1 MLQVTSGSMITAEQ
15 KRILNSFFLQET
27 AEEKDAESLA
37 VSAPQANAYEFQS
50 QGIID
55 MLQKLLDKFDKERG
69 TIEKE
74 EVNAAHAY
82 DMLMQDL
89 GNSIEDATE
98 QRENKATAKAKALQ
112 AGADA
117 KTDLEDTTTTMQDE
131 QKALAFADRQKLRK
145 EEIEAIEKAIEI
157 ISSQAVKGNSEK
169 HLPQLIQTKSKA
181 LAQLRSS
188 ALNPLQQRVADYLK
202 DKARQLDSR
211 LLSALAIRVQAD
223 PFKKVKK
230 MIKDLIVKLLEEA
243 NEEATH
249 K

>member
-37 VSAPQANAYEFQS
+37 ASAPQANAYEFQS

-117 KTDLEDTTTTMQDE
+117 KTDLEDTTTTMQDDQKYLSDLTATCE

-169 HLPQLIQTKSKA
+169 HLPQLIQTKVA
-181 LAQLRSS
+181 AFAQLRSS
-188 ALNPLQQRVADYLK
+188 TVNPNQLRVAKYLK
-202 DKARQLDSR
+202 D
-211 LLSALAIRVQAD
+211 QA
-223 PFKKVKK
+223 KK
-230 MIKDLIVKLLEEA
+230 L
-243 NEEATH
+243 
-249 K
+249 